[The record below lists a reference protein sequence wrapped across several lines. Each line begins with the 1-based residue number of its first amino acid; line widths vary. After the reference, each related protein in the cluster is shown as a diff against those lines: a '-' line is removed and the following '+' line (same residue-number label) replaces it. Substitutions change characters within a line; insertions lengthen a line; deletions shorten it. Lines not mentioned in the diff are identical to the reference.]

1 MKSTIFACRTLAL
14 SWRHPPT
21 GGVELLIFLMMMILI
36 MTMISMMLMLQ
47 TYENIVAVD
56 YTFDE
61 EGFENSSDLAKDF
74 IQRLF
79 HKEPRSSKHDCD
91 DFWFWLTEEV
101 DFAKSKQILLTA
113 SQTTYPHNMSIKRCV
128 AFACFFLPVQLSWFS
143 LVIPC
148 TYIGT

>member
-1 MKSTIFACRTLAL
+1 MKLTIFACRTLAL

-21 GGVELLIFLMMMILI
+21 GGVELLIFLMMMILMMILI
-36 MTMISMMLMLQ
+36 MMMISIMATMLMLQ

-91 DFWFWLTEEV
+91 DFL
-101 DFAKSKQILLTA
+101 IL
-113 SQTTYPHNMSIKRCV
+113 ID
-128 AFACFFLPVQLSWFS
+128 
-143 LVIPC
+143 
-148 TYIGT
+148 